1 MDKAAP
7 ISTEETQHSRNARKL
22 SMIVGDANGRPTA
35 RCVQRLSIMI
45 PKQLKLGG
53 EIPKDVLGFISLHD
67 LGDLIAAAQ
76 VTDQSDQSRPVSGR
90 KAKGKNND
98 G

>member
-22 SMIVGDANGRPTA
+22 SMIIGDANGTPTK
-35 RCVQRLSIMI
+35 RCVQRLSLMV
-45 PKQLKLGG
+45 PKQLSIGG
-53 EIPKDVLGFISLHD
+53 EIPKDVLGFISLHN
-67 LGDLIAAAQ
+67 LKDLIAE
-76 VTDQSDQSRPVSGR
+76 
-90 KAKGKNND
+90 KAEPKKTKGKGTD